1 MQRNFETS
9 SGLRLAA
16 EVLGEDRGRPPVLL
30 LHGGGQTRH
39 AWESTAAALAA
50 KGWVTIAVDL
60 RGHGDS
66 DWSPRGQYGL
76 DVFAADVRDLAG
88 ALGSPPV
95 LVGASLGGLSSLLAL
110 EETPSAAAGL
120 VLVDVAHRF
129 EFDGADRIVEFMRA
143 NRTGFVH
150 PREASAAV
158 ARYLPHRAAPADPA
172 GIEKNL
178 RVRDGRWHWHWD
190 PKLLEAASQP
200 LLNMQTGAAWRE
212 RLINVLRNLEIPT
225 LLVRGALSDVISPQI
240 ADEFAAFAPKAQVV
254 EVDRAAHMVAGDD
267 NDRFTDAVL
276 AFLEQLP
283 VRSTTGMRSG

>member
-1 MQRNFETS
+1 M
-9 SGLRLAA
+9 
-16 EVLGEDRGRPPVLL
+16 LL

-39 AWESTAAALAA
+39 AWGSTAAALAA
-50 KGWVTIAVDL
+50 NGWLTFAVDL

-66 DWSPRGQYGL
+66 DWSPRGEYGL
-76 DVFAADVRDLAG
+76 DLFAADVRDLAD

-95 LVGASLGGLSSLLAL
+95 LVGASLGGLSALLAL
-110 EETPSAAAGL
+110 EETPSVAAGL

-129 EFDGADRIVEFMRA
+129 ELNGGGRIVEFMRA

-158 ARYLPHRAAPADPA
+158 ARYLPHRAARADPA

-190 PKLLEAASQP
+190 PELTDAAQP
-200 LLNMQTGAAWRE
+200 LINVQTGAVWRE
-212 RLINVLRNLEIPT
+212 RLICVLRHLEIPT

-240 ADEFAAFAPKAQVV
+240 AEEFAAFTPKAQLV

-267 NDRFTDAVL
+267 NDRFTAAVL
-276 AFLEQLP
+276 TFLEQLAVP
-283 VRSTTGMRSG
+283 STTGTRSEW